1 MTEKLYGGIDVGS
14 TTVKLVIMDAA
25 QQTIFARYERHYS
38 DVKAASKR
46 ILEEAIQEIAPTTPI
61 AFTITGSGGMG
72 LANLLQLEFVQ
83 EVIACTKTVETLIP
97 QTDVSIELGGEDAKI
112 TFFGAS
118 LEQRM
123 NGSCAGGTGAFI
135 DQMATL
141 LKTDANG
148 LNEMAKDFETIYPIA
163 SRCGVFAKTDV
174 QPLINDGA
182 RKADIAASIFQAVVN
197 QTIAGLASGH
207 KIKGKVAFLGGPLYF
222 MDQLRARFIDTLNLA
237 PEDVVFPSDP
247 QLFVAKGAALYAEK
261 QPQINLVTLLD
272 RLEHGDDRVMRP
284 SRSLTP
290 LFKDDDEL
298 QEFRKRHAQAK
309 VETRDLASYH
319 GVAFLGI
326 DAGSTTTKVALMS
339 TDHKLLY
346 TYYDNN
352 DGAPLEKTE
361 AILTDLYAKLP
372 ADVTIGKACVTG
384 YGEHLI
390 KNALK
395 VDLGEVETV
404 AHYRAAHFFQPDVDF
419 ILDIGGQDM
428 KAMTVKNNALT
439 TIKLNEACSSG
450 CGSFIETFATSLKY
464 SVKDFAQAALLAQ
477 HPADLGSRCTV
488 FMNSKVKQVQKEG
501 ATIGDISAGLS
512 MSVIKNALFK
522 VIKLRR
528 AEDLGKHIVCQ
539 GGTFY
544 NEAVLR
550 AFEQISGREVIRPN
564 IAGLMGAYGA
574 ALIAETA
581 YETGDETTLLDTKD
595 MQNLTFKKEFMHC
608 GLCENNCAL
617 TITIC
622 SDGRRFVTGNR
633 CERGEAR
640 GMKQRVPKD
649 NGKINLVQE
658 KYKLLFGYRPL
669 RKKEARGVIGIPRV
683 LNMYEDYPLWQTF
696 FTKLGIRAVL
706 SLKGSKKQF
715 ESGIETIPSDTVC
728 YPAKQVHGHVQALI
742 NKGIHTIFYPGIV
755 YERVENKD
763 AQNHFNCPIVQSY
776 PDVIRNNVDEIRA
789 GQVDYRNPFL
799 NLGDRESTARNL
811 YETFKDFGVTEAEVK
826 VALDAGYAEL
836 AHFKQQIQDRGE
848 DTLRMLKQ
856 TGERGIVL
864 AGRPYHLDPEINHGI
879 ARIIT
884 AEGFH
889 VLTEDSIAH
898 LGDVKGLRVVNQWVY
913 HSRLYAAARV
923 AARDPQLEFVQ
934 LNSFGCGLDAIDT
947 DQVEEIMTQYNR
959 LYTCLKIDEGTN
971 MGAVRIRLRSLKAAV
986 AERRRRAIMPEKLH
1000 EDEKPVQFTKDM
1012 RKDKYTL
1019 LMPMMSPIHQQGLV
1033 DVALQA
1039 SGYNVVNLPV
1049 DDHHAIDEGQKFV
1062 NNDACFPAIIS
1073 IGQMLEALQ
1082 SGKYDLDHTAVMMT
1096 QTGGGC
1102 RATNYI
1108 PLIRKALKDAG
1119 FAQVPVVSMSLGNQ
1133 GVEET
1138 PGFKLT
1144 LPLLKRVALAFLYG
1158 DLFERVVY
1166 RTRPYEKTPGE
1177 IDKMHDQWLKLVQ
1190 PSVIKGNFHEFK
1202 RNVQQ
1207 IVRDFDTVP
1216 LQQLNK
1222 PKVGIV
1228 GEILVKYSPIAN
1240 NNIVRLLER
1249 EGAEAVVPDI
1259 VGFMNYSL
1267 YNQIYR
1273 YQQFG
1278 FAKKSEV
1285 LAEMALKLIKWCE
1298 KPLQKALT
1306 ASSRFEGIAAI
1317 ESLADDASKILSLGN
1332 QTGEGW
1338 FLTGEMIELL
1348 KGGVDNI
1355 ICMQPFGCLPNHVV
1369 GKGVVKELRHQ
1380 YPQANIA
1387 PIDYDPGV
1395 SIVNQLNRIRLM
1407 LATANKNLATQQTVV
1422 TPVNSGQKL
1431 STVGSQV

>member
-1 MTEKLYGGIDVGS
+1 MVKQLYGGIDVGS
-14 TTVKLVIMDAA
+14 TTVKLVIMDAE
-25 QQTIFARYERHYS
+25 QQTLFARYRRHYS
-38 DVKAASKR
+38 DVKAATQKM
-46 ILEEAIQEIAPTTPI
+46 LKEALTEISPTAPM

-72 LANLLQLEFVQ
+72 LANLLKLKFVQ

-97 QTDVSIELGGEDAKI
+97 ETDVSIELGGEDAKI

-135 DQMATL
+135 DQMASL

-148 LNEMAKDFETIYPIA
+148 LNQMAKDYQTIYPIA

-222 MDQLRARFIDTLNLA
+222 MDQLRARFIDTLALT
-237 PEDVVFPSDP
+237 PENVIFPSDP
-247 QLFVAKGAALYAEK
+247 QLFVAKGAALYALQEK
-261 QPQINLVTLLD
+261 PINLVTLLD
-272 RLEHGDDRVMRP
+272 RLENGDDNVMQP
-284 SRSLTP
+284 SKALTP
-290 LFKDDDEL
+290 LFENDEQL
-298 QEFRKRHAQAK
+298 QQFRKRHAQAK
-309 VETRDLASYH
+309 VETRSLTDYH

-372 ADVTIGKACVTG
+372 ADVTIGKTCVTG

-390 KNALK
+390 KNALN
-395 VDLGEVETV
+395 VDVGEVETV
-404 AHYRAAHFFQPDVDF
+404 AHYRAAHYFQPDVDF

-428 KAMTVKNNALT
+428 KAMTVKNNALA
-439 TIKLNEACSSG
+439 TIQLNEACSSG
-450 CGSFIETFATSLKY
+450 CGSFIETFASSLKY
-464 SVKDFAQAALLAQ
+464 DVKDFAQAALLAKR
-477 HPADLGSRCTV
+477 PADLGSRCTV

-512 MSVIKNALFK
+512 LSVIKNALFK

-550 AFEQISGREVIRPN
+550 AFEQISGRQVIRPN

-574 ALIAETA
+574 ALVAETA
-581 YETGDETTLLDTKD
+581 YQPGDQTSLLNTAAMK
-595 MQNLTFKKEFMHC
+595 QLTFKKEFMHC
-608 GLCENNCAL
+608 GLCENNCGL

-633 CERGEAR
+633 CERGVAR
-640 GMKQRVPKD
+640 GMKTRVPKD
-649 NGKINLVQE
+649 NGKVNLVQE
-658 KYKLLFGYRPL
+658 KYQKLFSYRPV

-683 LNMYEDYPLWQTF
+683 LNMYENYPLWQTF
-696 FTKLGIRAVL
+696 FKQLKIRAVL
-706 SLKGSKKQF
+706 SPRSSKKQF
-715 ESGIETIPSDTVC
+715 EMGIETIPSDTVC
-728 YPAKQVHGHVQALI
+728 YPAKQVHGHIQALI
-742 NKGIHTIFYPGIV
+742 KKGIKTIFYPGIV
-755 YERVENKD
+755 FEREENKD

-776 PDVIRNNVDEIRA
+776 PDVIKNNVDEIRA
-789 GQVDYRNPFL
+789 GQVDYRDPYL
-799 NLGDRESTARNL
+799 NLADQASTAQHL
-811 YETFKDFGVTEAEVK
+811 YQTFKDFGVTLPEVK
-826 VALDAGYAEL
+826 QALTAGYKEL
-836 AHFKQQIQDRGE
+836 AHFKQYIQDRGE
-848 DTLRMLKQ
+848 DTLRLLKQ

-879 ARIIT
+879 AQIIT

-923 AARDPQLEFVQ
+923 VARERQLEFVQ

-947 DQVEEIMTQYNR
+947 DQVEEILAQYNR

-986 AERRRRAIMPEKLH
+986 AERKRRQILPQKQYPDA
-1000 EDEKPVQFTKDM
+1000 KPVPFTKGM
-1012 RKDKYTL
+1012 RKANYTL
-1019 LMPMMSPIHQQGLV
+1019 LMPMMSPIHQHGLV

-1039 SGYNVVNLPV
+1039 SGYNVVNLPMK
-1049 DDHHAIDEGQKFV
+1049 DRHAIDEGQKFV

-1073 IGQMLEALQ
+1073 IGQMVEALK
-1082 SGKYDLDHTAVMMT
+1082 SGKYDLTHTAVMMT

-1119 FAQVPVVSMSLGNQ
+1119 FGQIPVVSMSFGNR
-1133 GVEET
+1133 GVEKT
-1138 PGFKLT
+1138 PGFQLT
-1144 LPLLKRVALAFLYG
+1144 LPLVKRVALAFLYG

-1166 RTRPYEKTPGE
+1166 RTRPYEKTPGQ
-1177 IDKMHDQWLKLVQ
+1177 IDKMHAQWLELVK
-1190 PSVIKGNFHEFK
+1190 PSVEKGSFHDFK
-1202 RNVQQ
+1202 RNVQE
-1207 IVRDFDTVP
+1207 IVHDFDTVP
-1216 LQQLNK
+1216 LQQQTK
-1222 PKVGIV
+1222 PKVGLV

-1273 YQQFG
+1273 YKQFG
-1278 FAKKSEV
+1278 FSRQTKM
-1285 LAEMALKLIKWCE
+1285 LAELAIKIIKWCE
-1298 KPLQKALT
+1298 QPLQKALT
-1306 ASSRFEGIAAI
+1306 DSQRFDGIAAI
-1317 ESLADDASKILSLGN
+1317 EDLAHDASKVLSLGN

-1348 KGGVDNI
+1348 KSGVANI

-1369 GKGVVKELRHQ
+1369 GKGVVKELRRQ
-1380 YPQANIA
+1380 CPQANIA

-1407 LATANKNLATQQTVV
+1407 LATANKNLATTQKITPAAKAAKQQTNFA
-1422 TPVNSGQKL
+1422 PAR
-1431 STVGSQV
+1431 